1 MGEVY
6 RARDPRLSREVAIK
20 VLPAGLS
27 SDPERLQRFEQE
39 ARAAAAL
46 NHPNILALYDIGTH
60 DDAPYLVT
68 ELLEGATLREH
79 LVSVALPIRKAI
91 EYPVQIAH
99 GLAAAHEKGIV
110 HRDLKP
116 ENVFVTDD
124 GRVKILDFGLAKLTQ
139 PESAL
144 AGATALP
151 TTPPHTMAGV
161 ILGTVGYMSPE
172 QVRGIAADHRADIFA
187 FGAVLYEMLSGQRAF
202 HGDTAMDAM
211 TAIVKDH
218 PPDLPVVERRIPPA
232 LVRIAD
238 RCLEKSPAARFQS
251 TRDLAF
257 ALESLTTHSGPSS
270 VVAAIEGPST
280 TSVLWGRRAAMAWAS
295 AAGVLLLVAVA
306 LAIGYLSRA
315 PVAPRAVRFLID
327 EPKDVAFAGGAA
339 YAPGAAISPDGR
351 HVAFMATRTGG
362 STNLLWIRSLDALDA
377 RPLSGT
383 DGANFPFWSPDSTS
397 IAYFAQGKLRKT
409 DVSGGPALTLCDA
422 PAGEGGTW
430 NRDGVIVF
438 APKGTGTLFRVSS
451 AGGQPAAVTKLSE
464 ADKDTS
470 HRWPDFLPD
479 GRHFLFLSQPSNVV
493 YAGSL
498 DSGEVKRLVN
508 ADSRALYAP
517 GYLTFIRG
525 DTLVAQ
531 PFDARR
537 LETTGEAVPVAEDLR
552 VNASNGRAAFA
563 VSESGVLA
571 YRTGNANSPVQLT
584 WFDRTGREIAKLGQ
598 PKDYRGMDLSP
609 DGQRIVLHLHET
621 VGGTATGSGGLWLID
636 LVRGTESRFTFTGMH
651 DGSPH
656 WSPDGSRVVFN
667 SSRPGES
674 QNLYVKPAGGATPE
688 EALLKSDVAKS
699 PTSWSADGRFV
710 VYDNDGGK
718 TSSDIW
724 VLPLAGDRK
733 PIPFLTTPANEGQ
746 GELSPDGRWMVYTS
760 NESGRFDVYV
770 QPFPATGGKWLVS
783 TGGGIEPHW
792 RRDGKELYYVSP
804 VPRRLMAVD
813 VKAQGSMFEA
823 SLPRA
828 LFDVTGIPVGLV
840 GPGARVGVFVA
851 SADGQ
856 KFLVGLQPPAQV
868 SNPLTIVLNWT
879 AGLKK

>member
-6 RARDPRLSREVAIK
+6 RARDPRLGRDVAIK

-60 DDAPYLVT
+60 DGAPYLVT
-68 ELLEGATLREH
+68 ELLEGATLREQ
-79 LVSVALPIRKAI
+79 LASMTLPIRKAI
-91 EYPVQIAH
+91 EWAVQLAQ
-99 GLAAAHEKGIV
+99 GLASAHEKGIV

-139 PESAL
+139 PESPL

-151 TTPPHTMAGV
+151 TTPPKTMAGV
-161 ILGTVGYMSPE
+161 VVGTVGYMSPE
-172 QVRGIAADHRADIFA
+172 QVRGMAADHRADIFA

-257 ALESLTTHSGPSS
+257 ALESLTTPSGTTS
-270 VVAAIEGPST
+270 VAAAIEVPST
-280 TSVLWGRRAAMAWAS
+280 TSMLWGRRAAMAWAS
-295 AAGVLLLVAVA
+295 AAAVSLLVAVA
-306 LAIGYLSRA
+306 LALGYLSRA

-327 EPKDVAFAGGAA
+327 EPKDVTFVGGNA

-351 HVAFMATRTGG
+351 HLAFMARRTGA
-362 STNLLWIRSLDALDA
+362 STDLLWIRSFDALEA

-383 DGANFPFWSPDSTS
+383 EGASFPFWSPDSTS
-397 IAYFAQGKLRKT
+397 IAYFAQGRLRKI
-409 DVSGGPALTLCDA
+409 DVTGGPPETLCDA

-430 NRDGVIVF
+430 NRDGVILF
-438 APKGTGTLFRVSS
+438 APNPTGTLFRVSS
-451 AGGQPAAVTKLSE
+451 AGGKPTAVTKLAAE
-464 ADKDTS
+464 DRDTS

-508 ADSRALYAP
+508 AESRTLYAT

-525 DTLVAQ
+525 ATLMAQ

-537 LETTGEAVPVAEDLR
+537 LETTGEAVPLAEDVR
-552 VNASNGRAAFA
+552 VNATNGRAAFA

-571 YRTGNANSPVQLT
+571 YRTGTVNAPVQLT
-584 WFDRTGREIAKLGQ
+584 WFDRSGREIAKVG
-598 PKDYRGMDLSP
+598 PTKDYRGMDLSP

-621 VGGTATGSGGLWLID
+621 VTGTADGGGGLWLLD
-636 LVRGTESRFTFTGMH
+636 PARGTESRFTFTGMH
-651 DGSPH
+651 DGSPQ

-667 SSRPGES
+667 SKRPGES
-674 QNLYVKPAGGATPE
+674 QNLYVKLAGGATPE

-699 PTSWSADGRFV
+699 PTNWSADGRFV
-710 VYDNDGGK
+710 VYDSDGGK

-746 GELSPDGRWMVYTS
+746 GELSPDGRWMAYTS
-760 NESGRFDVYV
+760 NESGRFDIYV

-783 TGGGIEPHW
+783 TGTGLEPHW
-792 RRDGKELYYVSP
+792 RRDGKELYYVSGL
-804 VPRRLMAVD
+804 PRRLMAVD
-813 VKAQGSMFEA
+813 VGTRAATFEA
-823 SLPRA
+823 SVPRA
-828 LFDVTGIPVGLV
+828 LFAITGSPVGVV
-840 GPGARVGVFVA
+840 GPNARSGAFRA
-851 SADGQ
+851 SPDGQ
-856 KFLVGLQPPAQV
+856 KFLVSLQPPAQA
-868 SNPLTIVLNWT
+868 SNSLTIVLNWT

>member
-6 RARDPRLSREVAIK
+6 RARDPRLGRDVAIK

-27 SDPERLQRFEQE
+27 SDPDRLQRFEQE

-60 DDAPYLVT
+60 DGAPYLVA
-68 ELLEGATLREH
+68 ELLEGATLREQ
-79 LVSVALPIRKAI
+79 LASMTLPVRKAI
-91 EYPVQIAH
+91 EYAVQLAH

-116 ENVFVTDD
+116 ENVFITDD

-139 PESAL
+139 PESPF

-151 TTPPHTMAGV
+151 TTPPKTMAGV
-161 ILGTVGYMSPE
+161 VVGTVGYMSPE
-172 QVRGIAADHRADIFA
+172 QVRGMAADHRADIFA
-187 FGAVLYEMLSGQRAF
+187 FGAVLYEMLSGRRAF
-202 HGDTAMDAM
+202 HGDTAMDAL

-218 PPDLPVVERRIPPA
+218 PPDLPVAERRIPPA

-257 ALESLTTHSGPSS
+257 ALESLTTPSGTSS
-270 VVAAIEGPST
+270 VVAPIDGPST

-295 AAGVLLLVAVA
+295 AAGVLLLVTVA

-315 PVAPRAVRFLID
+315 PVAPRAVWFQIE
-327 EPKDVAFAGGAA
+327 EPRDVTFAGGPAFS
-339 YAPGAAISPDGR
+339 PGAAISPDGR
-351 HVAFMATRTGG
+351 HVAFMARRTGD
-362 STNLLWIRSLDALDA
+362 TADLLWIRSLDALDA

-383 DGANFPFWSPDSTS
+383 DGVTFPFWSPDSTA
-397 IAYFAQGKLRKT
+397 IAFFAQGKLRKI
-409 DVSGGPALTLCDA
+409 DVSGGPAQTLCDA
-422 PAGEGGTW
+422 PAGQGGTW
-430 NRDGVIVF
+430 NRDGVILF
-438 APKGTGTLFRVSS
+438 APNATGVLFRVSS
-451 AGGQPAAVTKLSE
+451 AGGQPGAVTKLSA
-464 ADKDTS
+464 ADKDRS
-470 HRWPDFLPD
+470 HQWPDFLPD

-498 DSGEVKRLVN
+498 DSGEVKRIVN
-508 ADSRALYAP
+508 TDSRTLYAT
-517 GYLTFIRG
+517 GYLTFVRG
-525 DTLVAQ
+525 GTLMAQ

-537 LETTGEAVPVAEDLR
+537 LETTGEAVPLAEDVR
-552 VNASNGRAAFA
+552 ANAANARAAFA

-571 YRTGNANSPVQLT
+571 YRTGTVDAPIQLT
-584 WFDRTGREIAKLGQ
+584 WFDRSGREIAKVGQ
-598 PKDYRGMDLSP
+598 AKDYRAVALSP
-609 DGQRIVLHLHET
+609 DGQRIVVHLHERAA
-621 VGGTATGSGGLWLID
+621 GTGEGSGGLWLLD
-636 LVRGTESRFTFTGMH
+636 PVRGTESRFTFTGMH
-651 DGSPH
+651 DGNPR

-667 SSRPGES
+667 SNRSGES
-674 QNLYVKPAGGATPE
+674 QNLYVKLSGGATPE

-710 VYDNDGGK
+710 VYDSDGGK
-718 TSSDIW
+718 NSSDIW
-724 VLPLAGDRK
+724 VLPLAGDRQ
-733 PIPFLTTPANEGQ
+733 PIPFLTTTATEGQ
-746 GELSPDGRWMVYTS
+746 GELSPDGRWMAYTS
-760 NESGRFDVYV
+760 NESGRFNIYV

-783 TGGGIEPHW
+783 TGVGLEPHW
-792 RRDGKELYYVSP
+792 RRDGKELYYMAG
-804 VPRRLMAVD
+804 PRRLMTVD
-813 VKAQGSMFEA
+813 VTTTGVTFEA
-823 SLPRA
+823 SVPRA
-828 LFDVTGIPVGLV
+828 LFDIAGSAVGLV
-840 GPGARVGVFVA
+840 GPTSRSGAFIP

-856 KFLVGLQPPAQV
+856 KFLVALQPPGQI

>member
-6 RARDPRLSREVAIK
+6 RARDPRLGRDVAIK
-20 VLPAGLS
+20 VLPSGLS
-27 SDPERLQRFEQE
+27 GDPERLQRVEQE

-79 LVSVALPIRKAI
+79 LASVAVPIRKAI
-91 EYPVQIAH
+91 DTPCRSLMAWQRRTT
-99 GLAAAHEKGIV
+99 KGIV

-124 GRVKILDFGLAKLTQ
+124 SRVKILDFGLAKLTQ
-139 PESAL
+139 PESSL

-151 TTPPHTMAGV
+151 TTPPRTMTGV
-161 ILGTVGYMSPE
+161 IVGTVGYMSPE
-172 QVRGIAADHRADIFA
+172 QVRGMAADYRADIFA
-187 FGAVLYEMLSGQRAF
+187 FGAVLYEMLSGRRAF

-232 LVRIAD
+232 LVRIVD

-257 ALESLTTHSGPSS
+257 ALESLTTPSGAAS
-270 VVAAIEGPST
+270 VVAIEGLST
-280 TSVLWGRRAAMAWAS
+280 ASVLWSRRAAMAWAS

-315 PVAPRAVRFLID
+315 PVAPRAVWFQID
-327 EPKDVAFAGGAA
+327 EPRDVAFAGGPAFS
-339 YAPGAAISPDGR
+339 PGAAISPDGR
-351 HVAFMATRTGG
+351 HVAFMARRTGEAD
-362 STNLLWIRSLDALDA
+362 LLWIRSLDALDA

-383 DGANFPFWSPDSTS
+383 DGGSFPFWSPDSTS
-397 IAYFAQGKLRKT
+397 IAFFAQGKLRKIE
-409 DVSGGPALTLCDA
+409 VSGGPAQTLCDA

-430 NRDGVIVF
+430 NRDGVILF
-438 APKGTGTLFRVSS
+438 APNAMGALFRVSS
-451 AGGQPAAVTKLSE
+451 AGGQAAAVTTLSV
-464 ADKDTS
+464 ANKDSS

-479 GRHFLFLSQPSNVV
+479 GRHFLFLALPSNVV

-508 ADSRALYAP
+508 ADSRTLYGT
-517 GYLTFIRG
+517 GYLTFVRG
-525 DTLVAQ
+525 GTLMAQ

-537 LETTGEAVPVAEDLR
+537 LETTGEAVPLAEDVR
-552 VNASNGRAAFA
+552 ANAGNGRAAFA

-571 YRTGNANSPVQLT
+571 YRNGTVNTPIQLT
-584 WFDRTGREIAKLGQ
+584 WFDRAGREIAKVGQ
-598 PKDYRGMDLSP
+598 AKDYRGVDVSP
-609 DGQRIVLHLHET
+609 DGQRIVVHLHES
-621 VGGTATGSGGLWLID
+621 VAGTAEGRGGLWLLD
-636 LVRGTESRFTFTGMH
+636 PVRGTESRFTFTGMH
-651 DGSPH
+651 DGMPR

-674 QNLYVKPAGGATPE
+674 QNLYVKLAGGATPE
-688 EALLKSDVAKS
+688 EALLKSDVATS

-710 VYDNDGGK
+710 VYDSDGGK
-718 TSSDIW
+718 NSSDIW

-733 PIPFLTTPANEGQ
+733 PIPFLTTPATEGQ
-746 GELSPDGRWMVYTS
+746 GELSPDGRWMAYTS
-760 NESGRFDVYV
+760 NESGRFNIYV

-783 TGGGIEPHW
+783 TGVGLEPHW
-792 RRDGKELYYVSP
+792 RRDGKELY
-804 VPRRLMAVD
+804 
-813 VKAQGSMFEA
+813 
-823 SLPRA
+823 
-828 LFDVTGIPVGLV
+828 
-840 GPGARVGVFVA
+840 
-851 SADGQ
+851 
-856 KFLVGLQPPAQV
+856 
-868 SNPLTIVLNWT
+868 
-879 AGLKK
+879 